1 MGPVF
6 LLRVVFS
13 PALQPRFQL
22 LSQSTRLQPLHGML
36 SFLPL
41 HCLNQPLSDSSGR
54 LQVYLCWGREA
65 VSACPRSG
73 RRGLGRW
80 VLWEWARGHA
90 VGYRWTAPGAVLCT
104 PICSMFVQTP
114 LCIMLICNYNKH
126 FYLSF
131 IYFFFFKCIWCNSW
145 LSNGPTKCGWKIS
158 PCEGARTAS
167 ACQLLLFTRLA
178 CTKIE
183 MTVMSYLHT
192 VALDFLHQPTDSGS
206 S

>member
-1 MGPVF
+1 MINPKSQNQPHMGPVF

-22 LSQSTRLQPLHGML
+22 LSQSTRRQPLHGML

-104 PICSMFVQTP
+104 PICSMCVQTR

-131 IYFFFFKCIWCNSW
+131 IFFFF
-145 LSNGPTKCGWKIS
+145 LSVSGAIPGWVMGPPNVVEKYHPVRVPEQPVPVSYCCSLGWHAQK
-158 PCEGARTAS
+158 
-167 ACQLLLFTRLA
+167 
-178 CTKIE
+178 
-183 MTVMSYLHT
+183 
-192 VALDFLHQPTDSGS
+192 
-206 S
+206 